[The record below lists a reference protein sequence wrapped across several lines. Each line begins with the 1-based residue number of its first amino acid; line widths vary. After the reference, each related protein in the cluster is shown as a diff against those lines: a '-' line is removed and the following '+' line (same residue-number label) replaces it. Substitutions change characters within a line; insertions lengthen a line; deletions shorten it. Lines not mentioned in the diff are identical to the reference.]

1 MENNKKDTNLDKNL
15 FEPVKRDE
23 KIHDKKFE
31 TKPIGYFKD
40 AMIRFSKNRTNVIAT
55 IILGILIL
63 LSILVPVL
71 TSKNFESQ
79 EPNLKYL
86 PPRVP
91 LLEKIGI
98 MDGTRYIENITVN
111 WQDIDSETGLA
122 FPDTFDIEYLVE
134 GTLENYEESC
144 TDSKE
149 TCRGGLNVLR
159 LDNTDYYTVVSPT
172 IFEFDPALNPT
183 IGIDIESLAT
193 EYDSA
198 LNIYVSD
205 VDLDVEED
213 EDVDVTK
220 DDLLFVGSADAQGSF
235 AFDLFDAD
243 DLDGMSTFESQVYIE
258 IVGQSNNALVQ
269 LESVTI
275 DDDSDPDE
283 PLQIDSGYELSVYD
297 RVFGSGRYT
306 RTDGTTIK
314 ANFNYESYEAA
325 FAPEVDNA
333 FPASEYDEILEEYG
347 DTCTIIDEDENDDQW
362 EFTEGCPITKVN
374 GINEGVPGPNPEDSF
389 FSYQVELDYMVIN
402 DIDGMPYYFFGTN
415 SSGKDLF
422 ALTWLGLRTSLS
434 IGLLVS
440 IINITVGIIY
450 GSIGGYYGG
459 KVDIVMQRFSEL
471 VGRIPWLVT
480 LSIFMALIGRGVLSL
495 ILILIVS
502 GWIGV
507 ASVTRTQF
515 YRYKGREYVL
525 ASRTLGAKDS
535 RLIFR
540 HILPNGI
547 GTIIT
552 ASILSIPLVIFTEA
566 ALSYLGFGIG
576 HGQSFS
582 LLGIDLSGVSIGV
595 LLADGRTQ
603 MVARPYLTVFPAIII
618 SILMIT
624 FNMFGNALRDAFNPS
639 LRGSN

>member
-1 MENNKKDTNLDKNL
+1 MEKNNKNTNLDKNL
-15 FEPVKRDE
+15 FKPVKRDT

-55 IILGILIL
+55 IILGLLIL
-63 LSILVPVL
+63 LSILVPIL
-71 TSKNFESQ
+71 TSKNYESQ
-79 EPNLKYL
+79 EPNLQYL
-86 PPRVP
+86 PPKVP

-98 MDGTRYIENITVN
+98 LDGTRYVENITVD
-111 WQDIDSETGLA
+111 WQDTDSETGLA
-122 FPDTFDIEYLVE
+122 FPDTFDVEYLVE

-144 TDSKE
+144 TSSKS

-159 LDNTDYYTVVSPT
+159 LDDADYYTIVSDT
-172 IFEFDPALNPT
+172 IFEFDETLNPT
-183 IGIDIESLAT
+183 IEIDVENLAT
-193 EYDSA
+193 QFDSE
-198 LNIYVSD
+198 LNVYLSN
-205 VDLDVEED
+205 VDLDD
-213 EDVDVTK
+213 EDVEVTL
-220 DDLLFVGSADAQGSF
+220 DDLLLLGSIDTKGTH
-235 AFDLFDAD
+235 AFDVFQAD
-243 DLDGMSTFESQVYIE
+243 DLAGLSTFESHVYIE
-258 IVGQSNNALVQ
+258 IVGESNNAYAE

-275 DDDSDPDE
+275 DDDSNPDE
-283 PLQIDSGYELSVYD
+283 PVQVDSGYELSIYD
-297 RVFGSGRYT
+297 RAFGTGRYT
-306 RTDGTTIK
+306 RVDGTTIK
-314 ANFNYESYEAA
+314 ANFRYDSYEAA
-325 FAPEVDNA
+325 FAPIVDNA
-333 FPASEYDEILEEYG
+333 FPASEYNEILEEYG

-362 EFTEGCPITKVN
+362 EFTEGCPISKVN
-374 GINEGVPGPNPEDSF
+374 GINEGVPGPDPDDNF
-389 FSYQVELDYMVIN
+389 FSYQVELDYMIVN

-440 IINITVGIIY
+440 LINITVGIVY

-459 KVDIVMQRFSEL
+459 KVDIIMQRFSEL

-576 HGQSFS
+576 HGQSFK
-582 LLGIDLSGVSIGV
+582 LFGILDLSGVSIGV